1 MASHLNPSTS
11 LLQALSKLFSL
22 LRLDKKD
29 ISKIYIFAI
38 LAGLISLSLPL
49 GIQTIITFVQTTE
62 IRASIIV
69 LIFIVVFGVF
79 LNGLVQVRQM
89 QIIEKLEQKIFTRY
103 SLEFADRLPKLNIEK
118 LDKYYL
124 PELVNRFFDIPALT
138 KGIEKIM
145 LEVPAAIIQIIFGL
159 ILLSFYHPVFIAF
172 GILLIFIVVLI
183 IRFTSPQGL
192 ATSLRASDY
201 KYGIAAWLEEIA
213 RVIKSF
219 KYSKGTSLHM
229 KKTDEL
235 VWMYLDSRTAHF
247 KILLLQYWSFIAF
260 KIIITMAMLVMGVVL
275 LVNQQM
281 NVGQFVAAEIV
292 IITIINSVEKLIAS
306 LDKVYDT
313 LTSIQKLSKVLDSE
327 IEQFGSLTLTNEHKG
342 ISIKFDKVNFGYTDN
357 TNDADLVISDITF
370 NIKSGSFVCITG
382 VSGSGKSSIL
392 KLLTGAFKNFNGSI
406 LLEDVPIGNYNLQS
420 LRNQTGVLLS
430 QQDIF
435 QGTLLENITMT
446 NKHTSLEEI
455 TQLAEKIGLIEFIQS
470 NKDGYDT
477 ILDPLGKRLSKKTKQ
492 DVLLLRVLIGKHR
505 LLLLEEPFNHLE
517 KEQKDAVINF
527 LKNEKNATIIITS
540 EDESTIKECDVILK
554 LVNGKLVNTIINHN
568 TTS

>member
-49 GIQTIITFVQTTE
+49 GIQTIITFVQTNE

-327 IEQFGSLTLTNEHKG
+327 IEQFGSLTLANEHKG

-477 ILDPLGKRLSKKTKQ
+477 ILDPLGKRLSKKIKQ
-492 DVLLLRVLIGKHR
+492 DILLLRVLIGKHR

-554 LVNGKLVNTIINHN
+554 LVNGKLVNTSINHN

>member
-260 KIIITMAMLVMGVVL
+260 KIIITMAMLVMGVIL

-327 IEQFGSLTLTNEHKG
+327 IEQFGSLTLANEHKG

-477 ILDPLGKRLSKKTKQ
+477 LLDPLGKRLSKKIKQ
-492 DVLLLRVLIGKHR
+492 DILLLRVLIGKHR

-554 LVNGKLVNTIINHN
+554 LVNGKLVNTSINHN